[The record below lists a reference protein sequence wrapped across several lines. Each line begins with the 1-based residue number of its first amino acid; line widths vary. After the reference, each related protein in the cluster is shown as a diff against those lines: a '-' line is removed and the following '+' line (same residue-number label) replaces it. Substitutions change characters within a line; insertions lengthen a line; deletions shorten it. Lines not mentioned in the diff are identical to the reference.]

1 MPDQDQNFMRDYL
14 LYSSG
19 NEANPNYHL
28 WSGLVT
34 LATVISRR
42 VWLDFGYFK
51 ISPNLYVVLLGP
63 PGNKKTTAMRV
74 AKTFLHQLCKKDP
87 NLIPFSAQC
96 QSKENL
102 VKELFTYK
110 RKFTYGPNGEADT
123 LEYTPLS
130 IFVTELSQFLGTS
143 TAGHMLDF
151 LTTIWDGDPYDRS
164 TNLHGKEFIPNPFV
178 CMLGCTTPNWITGY
192 LKTDVITGGFSRR
205 AIFVYEIRDGEPVPF
220 PRLTEE
226 QLAAYQ
232 RMIDRGTALLS
243 VGGEIKWDPSAKERW
258 EQWYVHNQRNLPRD
272 ENLQFYFRTKW
283 VQILKVAMLM
293 SLSRSNQLVL
303 QWDSVEAAMAVL
315 DKMEQ
320 NLPKVFQGIGRNEL
334 SAISAQ
340 VIELLYQA
348 QGPVRRKQVESTLWA
363 NADQREIYNIIQ
375 HLLASE
381 KLFEVSETLP
391 NGVKRAW
398 LCLPEHIEKL
408 KAEGKFHVPPP
419 SAT

>member
-1 MPDQDQNFMRDYL
+1 MPNDHNFMGDYL
-14 LYSSG
+14 LYASG

-28 WSGLVT
+28 WSGLV
-34 LATVISRR
+34 AMSSIVSRR

-63 PGNKKTTAMRV
+63 PGNKKTTAMRL
-74 AKTFLHQLCKKDP
+74 AKSLLHQLSKKEP

-102 VKELFTYK
+102 VKELATYI
-110 RKFTYGPNGEADT
+110 RKFQYGASPDDI

-178 CMLGCTTPNWITGY
+178 SMLGCTTPNWITGY

-205 AIFVYEIRDGEPVPF
+205 AIFVYEVRDGDPIPF
-220 PRLTEE
+220 PKLSEE
-226 QLAAYQ
+226 QVAAYK
-232 RMIDRGTALLS
+232 RLEERGTELLG
-243 VGGEIKWDPSAKERW
+243 VGGEMKWSDESHEYWDK
-258 EQWYVHNQRNLPRD
+258 WYRHHQRNLPKD

-283 VQILKVAMLM
+283 VQILKVAILLN
-293 SLSRSNQLVL
+293 LSKTDELIL
-303 QWDSVEAAMAVL
+303 QKESILAAMAVL
-315 DKMEQ
+315 DKAEV

-334 SAISAQ
+334 SQVAGQ
-340 VIELLYQA
+340 VIELLYA
-348 QGPVRRKQVESTLWA
+348 NGKPVRRKEVERILWA
-363 NADQREIYNIIQ
+363 NADQRESFSILK
-375 HLLASE
+375 HLTDSGKVLVLQE
-381 KLFEVSETLP
+381 ER
-391 NGVKRAW
+391 NGVIREW
-398 LCLPEHIEKL
+398 LCLPEHIDQLKDDPRFKL
-408 KAEGKFHVPPP
+408 PPTEE
-419 SAT
+419 A